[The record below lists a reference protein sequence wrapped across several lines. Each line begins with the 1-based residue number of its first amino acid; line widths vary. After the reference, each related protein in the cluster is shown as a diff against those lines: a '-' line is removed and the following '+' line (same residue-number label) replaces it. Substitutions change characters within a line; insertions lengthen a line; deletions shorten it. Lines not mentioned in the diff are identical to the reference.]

1 MSPFENCCLKIVV
14 EKHVFSV
21 YKIKKNVFGIIV

>member
-21 YKIKKNVFGIIV
+21 YKIKKMCLVS